1 MRVSLFNDRDDRR
14 FVTSL
19 VQQLVLALLAGAAVL
34 GGILL
39 VTTGGGLPLIAGID
53 TFSLLGFLLAF
64 AGVILALRAV
74 ALIFTRPR

>member
-1 MRVSLFNDRDDRR
+1 MRVSLFHDPHDRR

-19 VQQLVLALLAGAAVL
+19 VQQLVLALLAGAAVV
-34 GGILL
+34 GGIVL
-39 VTTGGGLPLIAGID
+39 VTSGGGLPLIAGID
-53 TFSLLGFLLAF
+53 TFSLLGLLLAF